1 MTDDSPP
8 RQSVA
13 AALDSVRA
21 RIAAAASRAGRAP
34 EEVTLVAVS
43 KTFPPEVVREAVTA
57 GQRVFGENK
66 VQEGLEKIPRLPGDL
81 EWHLIG
87 HLQSNK
93 IRKALTV
100 FRWIQTVDSLER
112 ARQIDRV
119 AGELGLRLKIL
130 CQVNIGGD
138 DAKFGYAV
146 ESILADLDG
155 LLALPNLDVR
165 GLMTIL
171 PMEADS
177 GRTRGHFAGLR
188 ALRDELETRAG
199 RRLPELSMG
208 MSQDFEMAV
217 EEGATLVRVGS
228 AIFGGR

>member
-1 MTDDSPP
+1 MTDDSLSH
-8 RQSVA
+8 SVA
-13 AALDSVRA
+13 TALESVRV
-21 RIAAAASRAGRAP
+21 RIAAAASRAGRSP
-34 EEVTLVAVS
+34 EEVRLVAVS
-43 KTFPPEVVREAVTA
+43 KTFPPGTVREAIAA
-57 GQRVFGENK
+57 GQRIFGENK
-66 VQEGLEKIPRLPGDL
+66 VQEGLEKIPQLPADL

-93 IRKALTV
+93 IRKALPA
-100 FRWIQTVDSLER
+100 FQWIQTVDSLER

-119 AGELGLRLKIL
+119 AGELGLRPKIL

-146 ESILADLDG
+146 ESIRAELDG
-155 LLALPNLDVR
+155 LLALSNLDVR

-171 PMEADS
+171 PIEGDP
-177 GRTRGHFAGLR
+177 GRTRGHFARLR
-188 ALRDELETRAG
+188 GLRDELETRG
-199 RRLPELSMG
+199 GKKLPELSMG
-208 MSQDFEMAV
+208 MSQDFEIAV